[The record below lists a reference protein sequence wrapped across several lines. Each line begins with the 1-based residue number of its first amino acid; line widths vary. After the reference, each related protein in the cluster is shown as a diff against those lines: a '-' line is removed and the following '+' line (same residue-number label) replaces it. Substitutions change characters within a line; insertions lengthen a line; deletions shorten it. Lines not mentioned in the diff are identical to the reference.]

1 MRRLPIPYL
10 TTYGKHDAY
19 RGTISSDAVRCV
31 AGRLRFRGHAHWI
44 KVDES
49 SVMPIGA
56 LNGWSRDE
64 AEWLGVCDPDDI
76 EDFLSECSTIRR
88 IA

>member
-1 MRRLPIPYL
+1 MENTML
-10 TTYGKHDAY
+10 TEEQFQAMPSGALLAAY
-19 RGTISSDAVRCV
+19 AFG
-31 AGRLRFRGHAHWI
+31 GHAHWI
-44 KVDES
+44 KVDDS

-76 EDFLSECSTIRR
+76 EDFLSECSTIRP

>member
-1 MRRLPIPYL
+1 
-10 TTYGKHDAY
+10 
-19 RGTISSDAVRCV
+19 
-31 AGRLRFRGHAHWI
+31 
-44 KVDES
+44 VDES

-56 LNGWSRDE
+56 LNEWSRDE